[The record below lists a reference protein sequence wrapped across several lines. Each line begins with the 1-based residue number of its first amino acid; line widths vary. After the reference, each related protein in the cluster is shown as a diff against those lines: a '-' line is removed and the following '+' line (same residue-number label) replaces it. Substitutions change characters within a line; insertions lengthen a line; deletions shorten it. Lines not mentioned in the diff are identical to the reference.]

1 MGDMLTRDE
10 LMSAHRAA
18 RGGLYRPSLGRES
31 GGDGEMAEAAGRA
44 ERRAREG
51 VQVSAL
57 VEQRDAAC
65 AAQAEGE
72 GSGGDGER
80 AEAGGGVERHARE
93 GDLDE
98 IEANYVMFRALNEQ
112 EATQIVALLQER
124 LGFPFRI
131 RLQRVP
137 AIERSAPHKFEDFIS
152 ALPES
157 TNA

>member
-57 VEQRDAAC
+57 ERRDAAC

-72 GSGGDGER
+72 GSGRDGER
-80 AEAGGGVERHARE
+80 
-93 GDLDE
+93 
-98 IEANYVMFRALNEQ
+98 
-112 EATQIVALLQER
+112 
-124 LGFPFRI
+124 
-131 RLQRVP
+131 
-137 AIERSAPHKFEDFIS
+137 
-152 ALPES
+152 ES
-157 TNA
+157 

>member
-18 RGGLYRPSLGRES
+18 RGGLYRPSLGRGS

-72 GSGGDGER
+72 GSGRDGER
-80 AEAGGGVERHARE
+80 
-93 GDLDE
+93 
-98 IEANYVMFRALNEQ
+98 
-112 EATQIVALLQER
+112 
-124 LGFPFRI
+124 
-131 RLQRVP
+131 
-137 AIERSAPHKFEDFIS
+137 
-152 ALPES
+152 ES
-157 TNA
+157 